1 MSEKVNKILEDLK
14 SISLLE
20 ASELITKIWWFILF
34 KDINF
39 FFLYST
45 IFYGIEETFNVQ
57 ANFNV
62 AAVSNGIPSAGKIEE
77 VVVEEKTEFTV
88 VLKEVPTAKRINVI
102 KVVRTLTSLGLKEAK
117 DLIETVPKPV
127 IENVS
132 KEKAE
137 ETKKLLEEAG
147 AIVIIE

>member
-20 ASELITKIWWFILF
+20 ASELITKI
-34 KDINF
+34 
-39 FFLYST
+39 
-45 IFYGIEETFNVQ
+45 EETFNVQ
-57 ANFNV
+57 ANLNV
-62 AAVSNGIPSAGKIEE
+62 AVPSSGLSSSSKVEE
-77 VVVEEKTEFTV
+77 VVAEEKTEFTV
-88 VLKEVPTAKRINVI
+88 ILKEVPTAKRINVI

-147 AIVIIE
+147 AIVSID